1 MHECPVLLQ
10 SMLMVTT
17 TIGSRLLW

>member
-1 MHECPVLLQ
+1 MHECPVFLQ